1 MGLFSKQNIPDKEP
15 APEFI
20 TVGQIVNTHGVRGEV
35 KVQPWDVDAAQFCKF
50 KTLYID
56 GVPVR
61 PTARRVQGEMV
72 LMTLPTVETMDEA
85 EKLKT
90 KLVDVRR
97 SEVRLPD
104 GQYFDAELV
113 GMHVYEYFPRRFVG
127 VLEEVQSY
135 PAHKLYKVRG
145 ESRCYLIPAVENIF
159 IVDIDERKREIYVNM
174 MEGLACDED

>member
-1 MGLFSKQNIPDKEP
+1 MGLFSKQNIPEKEP
-15 APEFI
+15 APDFI
-20 TVGQIVNTHGVRGEV
+20 TVGQIVNTHGVRGEM
-35 KVQPWDVDAAQFCKF
+35 KVQPWDVTAEQFCKF

-85 EKLKT
+85 AAMKT
-90 KLVDVRR
+90 KLVEIRR
-97 SEVRLPD
+97 GEARLPD
-104 GQYFDAELV
+104 GQFFDAELV

-127 VLEEVQSY
+127 VLEEVQTY

-145 ESRCYLIPAVENIF
+145 EAKCYLIPAVENIF
-159 IVDIDERKREIYVNM
+159 VVDIDEKKREIYVNM
-174 MEGLACDED
+174 MEGLECDAD